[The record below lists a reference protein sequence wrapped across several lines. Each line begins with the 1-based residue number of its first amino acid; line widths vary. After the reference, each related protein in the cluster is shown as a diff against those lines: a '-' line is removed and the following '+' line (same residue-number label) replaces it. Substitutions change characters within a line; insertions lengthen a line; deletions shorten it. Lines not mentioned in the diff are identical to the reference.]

1 MVAFQMRMVRAPG
14 GGARAR
20 PVCDVLRARLGLQ
33 HAVSLGALE
42 GMVLAGHVAYPSP
55 RLSAQQHAALFD
67 GKNGAASGATLAA
80 LHVSLVHAL
89 LDRAKTPP
97 AAYRPQAGEKVNKD
111 LETRMSWVYR
121 RAGLAMLITSL
132 TTCAAFVATAA
143 SSPIPTLQNFGIFA
157 AAVIMIDY
165 ILVMTFLCSAVVIY
179 HNMFEMKAG
188 LCWCAR
194 SPAPALHSVCAGLA
208 LALTPSPHLVSSAC
222 CTCASATRCRPTR
235 GCSR

>member
-1 MVAFQMRMVRAPG
+1 M
-14 GGARAR
+14 
-20 PVCDVLRARLGLQ
+20 
-33 HAVSLGALE
+33 ALYI
-42 GMVLAGHVAYPSP
+42 VLAIGADDVFVFMDAYKQSFYVRELLHP
-55 RLSAQQHAALFD
+55 RHPALP
-67 GKNGAASGATLAA
+67 
-80 LHVSLVHAL
+80 
-89 LDRAKTPP
+89 KTPP

-194 SPAPALHSVCAGLA
+194 SPAPAPHSVCAGPRSGSDA
-208 LALTPSPHLVSSAC
+208 LPASREQRVLHLRARGLGGRL
-222 CTCASATRCRPTR
+222 CAVLRQEERR
-235 GCSR
+235 V